1 MTNTTSNVLEQAAV
15 ITTVAPSVTEAVVVK
30 ANYYR
35 AATERYAARAVE
47 KAPDLLFA
55 LVIMLVA
62 WIAAKAVRAAIRR
75 LIRAVDQSAHDAIE
89 LLALT
94 ASVVLLTIGFVCALG
109 NLGVNVGP
117 LIASLGLTGFA
128 ISFAS
133 KDALTN
139 VLCGV
144 LIIIYRPFKR
154 GDRISVAGVEGVVK
168 ALDLRYTTLVAEDK
182 TYLVPNTTVFNSTI
196 TLMSRQ

>member
-1 MTNTTSNVLEQAAV
+1 M
-15 ITTVAPSVTEAVVVK
+15 TEAVVVK
-30 ANYYR
+30 AGYYR
-35 AATERYAARAVE
+35 AAAERYATRAVE
-47 KAPDLLFA
+47 KAPDLVFA
-55 LVIMLVA
+55 LIIMLVA
-62 WIAAKAVRAAIRR
+62 WVAAKVARATIRR

-89 LLALT
+89 LLALS
-94 ASVVLLTIGFVCALG
+94 ASVVLLTVGLVCALG

-117 LIASLGLTGFA
+117 LVAGLGLTGFA

-139 VLCGV
+139 VLCGM

-154 GDRISVAGVEGVVK
+154 GDRINVAGVEGVVK
-168 ALDLRYTTLVAEDK
+168 ALDLRYTTLAAEDK

-196 TLMSRQ
+196 TIVSRQ